1 VTPIRRP
8 LTGLLLLFVGALA
21 IDRVALS
28 GADERTIQTY
38 AYFVALAFVTAPL
51 LIRGFRRTGSGTFLA
66 MAGATALGLQVLS
79 ARLTNDPYQALV
91 ETAFILIATAL
102 AHRLA
107 TALERL
113 DQAINSVVFG
123 DSPALP
129 LDGRKAANE
138 ILGEMA
144 RSRRHGRP
152 LSVTVLA
159 PDPESIEFAV
169 DSAAEEVQRAVRTR
183 YVHSKVAQTI
193 AHHLRRS
200 DLLFED
206 PGTGHFVVVSPE
218 TSAEGTALLVERI
231 GRAVQPTNVRLS
243 FGHATFPDQAL
254 TFEQLVERAQE
265 HMEERATESAA
276 AEVMEGVA

>member
-144 RSRRHGRP
+144 RSRRHLIQRASNSPSTVPPRKFSEPSAPGMSTAKWPRP
-152 LSVTVLA
+152 LPT
-159 PDPESIEFAV
+159 I
-169 DSAAEEVQRAVRTR
+169 SAAQTCCSRTPAP
-183 YVHSKVAQTI
+183 V
-193 AHHLRRS
+193 
-200 DLLFED
+200 
-206 PGTGHFVVVSPE
+206 
-218 TSAEGTALLVERI
+218 TSW
-231 GRAVQPTNVRLS
+231 S
-243 FGHATFPDQAL
+243 
-254 TFEQLVERAQE
+254 
-265 HMEERATESAA
+265 
-276 AEVMEGVA
+276 